1 MHALKKPGVMGI
13 QKLKLEGGF
22 SDVKNPISHDE
33 YSLDII
39 DSYDIQMDDVV
50 YNVVIGKREGTTYY
64 VVPEVDSILNILS
77 KLSPDKVSDI
87 KSNLSETGLQ
97 KVSEIHKY
105 LLTYSE
111 KNNLNLKNA
120 EIQLL
125 AKYFYLIIGKLG
137 FLEIPINDTNLEE
150 IMVNGVNQ
158 PTYLFHKKYQMCKTN
173 ILFDDDELGRII
185 DNISL
190 LAGRTIDSRTPML
203 DAFLP
208 DGSRV
213 NATTRDVTPGG
224 STLTIRK
231 FSSDPLTIVDLIN
244 FGTFN
249 FELTAFLWQAVEG
262 YFGSKPANTLIAGGT
277 GSGKTTTLNVLS
289 MFSMYTDRIATVEDT
304 PELQI
309 PHDHVIKMITRPPR
323 PGVQGYEI
331 TMNDLIKNALRMRP
345 DRIFVGEV
353 RGAEAQS
360 LLVAM
365 NTGHDGALI
374 GREPIYL
381 SQGKTTSIGNFV
393 DGFFDKYEK
402 NIVKEN
408 NGFEWVEISKENIY
422 VPSFNKKSLR
432 IEDKLITHLWRKEY
446 SGKLLKIKTKG
457 GRNLTLTPDHP
468 LYILKNIIFEVNA
481 NMVNVGDYVAL
492 PNTCPTSNSNMRSL
506 NPSLTNRLL
515 NNSFYN
521 NINNNINTYLN
532 NFYDINNYYLI
543 NNNCEVNTTYDI
555 SHFNALPS
563 NYTSTVHNQ
572 SNNSSIKNIYVANSF
587 VNIIPH
593 AEVAWDKVISIESID
608 YQGFIYDLTVK
619 DNHTY
624 IAGRRG
630 GIIVSNC
637 SGTLHAN
644 SASEALTR
652 LINPPMSVPKIMLS
666 SLDFIINQQRIK
678 RNRKTIRRILGIV
691 EISGVGEDLSQTNLF
706 EYDGATDSIVQ
717 GGICMWEE
725 TVCNIAGISREELL
739 EDRIN
744 RVKVLKYAVKNKIRD
759 IKSVGKLLRM
769 YQENPE
775 NLLNRIGVQ

>member
-1 MHALKKPGVMGI
+1 MGI
-13 QKLKLEGGF
+13 QKLKLEG
-22 SDVKNPISHDE
+22 SLIDAKSSISHDE
-33 YSLDII
+33 YSLDVI
-39 DSYDIQMDDVV
+39 DFYNIQVDDVV
-50 YNVVIGKREGTTYY
+50 YKVVIGKREGITYY
-64 VVPEVDSILNILS
+64 VVPEVDSILDTLS
-77 KLSPDKVSDI
+77 KLSPERVSDI
-87 KSNLSETGLQ
+87 KSKLSETGLQ
-97 KVSEIHKY
+97 KVDEIRKY
-105 LLTYSE
+105 LSTYSE

-137 FLEIPINDTNLEE
+137 FLEIPISDTHLEE

-173 ILFDDDELGRII
+173 ILFDEDELNRII

-213 NATTRDVTPGG
+213 NATTKDITLGG

-231 FSSDPLTIVDLIN
+231 FSADPLTIVDLIN

-249 FELTAFLWQAVEG
+249 FELAAFLWQAVEG

-289 MFSMYTDRIATVEDT
+289 MFSMYTDRIVTIEDT

-323 PGVQGYEI
+323 PGIQGYEI

-353 RGAEAQS
+353 RGEEAQS

-381 SQGKTTSIGNFV
+381 SKGKTISIGNFV

-402 NIVKEN
+402 NILRES
-408 NGFEWVEISKENIY
+408 NGFKWIDISKENIHI
-422 VPSFNKKSLR
+422 PSFNKKSLR
-432 IEDKLITHLWRKEY
+432 IEDKLITHIWRKEY
-446 SGKLLKIKTKG
+446 SGKLLKVKTKG
-457 GRNLTLTPDHP
+457 GREITLTPDHP
-468 LYILKNIIFEVNA
+468 LYVLKNIIFEVNA
-481 NMVNVGDYVAL
+481 NMVNVGDYIAL
-492 PNTCPTSNSNMRSL
+492 PNIPSIFNSNRGSL
-506 NPSLTNRLL
+506 NHSLDNGLL
-515 NNSFYN
+515 NNPLSN
-521 NINNNINTYLN
+521 NINNNIDNNLN
-532 NFYDINNYYLI
+532 NYYNINNYYYL
-543 NNNCEVNTTYDI
+543 NNDSEENTTYNT
-555 SHFNALPS
+555 SYFNALIS

-572 SNNSSIKNIYVANSF
+572 SNNTLIKNTYVGNSL
-587 VNIIPH
+587 VNSIIS
-593 AEVAWDKVISIESID
+593 AEISWDKVISIESID
-608 YQGFIYDLTVK
+608 YKGFIYDLTVK

-624 IAGRRG
+624 IAGSKG

-652 LINPPMSVPKIMLS
+652 LINPPMNVPKIMLS

-678 RNRKTIRRILGIV
+678 RNKKTIRRILGIV
-691 EISGVGEDLSQTNLF
+691 EISGIGEDLSQTNLF
-706 EYDGATDSIVQ
+706 EYDGLTDSIVQ

-725 TVCNIAGISREELL
+725 AVCNIAGISREELL
-739 EDRIN
+739 EDRAKRI
-744 RVKVLKYAVKNKIRD
+744 KVLKYAVKNKIRD
-759 IKSVGKLLRM
+759 IKSVGNLLRR

-775 NLLNRIGVQ
+775 NLLNKIGV